1 MSPRMSPLRL
11 CNRGLVA
18 RAANA
23 SPGSRIGAAL
33 TGAALWACAPAAL
46 AASAAVSQAA
56 ALGDSDP
63 FTALVILE
71 KAHNDGDVEASAA
84 LARTLFFAAP
94 PRQNRERACDI
105 ARKLAEAN
113 DRQGWSLTASCLL
126 AGTVK
131 SPAPLDAARA
141 AARRAVAQG
150 LASGGTALF
159 TAYAADPQFSTLGA
173 DGKPD
178 PARRAALAAVP
189 AAQRSVQ
196 AEAWT
201 GLSFALEAG
210 DPMATAFGIA
220 TLAETSAPGNL
231 ALLVGLAGRSPVT
244 AARFGPMVDAA
255 RYFQRLGG
263 THASVRVADSAR
275 PAALAAAR
283 AAAARDLLP
292 PCNTIELVR
301 TEPGDL
307 APDASFLPVALGPL
321 KSAYLVSGQWL
332 ERWAHDHCGTTV
344 TVQMSFVADGWG
356 GARFE
361 AEPAPRSV
369 VRKSP

>member
-1 MSPRMSPLRL
+1 MTRLPDIACEPPRPRPAAWQRSVRGPLL
-11 CNRGLVA
+11 LGCAMALL
-18 RAANA
+18 AA
-23 SPGSRIGAAL
+23 
-33 TGAALWACAPAAL
+33 APAARG
-46 AASAAVSQAA
+46 ASAAVNQAA

-71 KAHNDGDVEASAA
+71 KAHNDGDAEASAA

-150 LASGGTALF
+150 LPSGGTALF
-159 TAYAADPQFSTLGA
+159 TAYAADPQFSLRGA
-173 DGKPD
+173 DGQPD

-220 TLAETSAPGNL
+220 ALAETSAPGNL
-231 ALLVGLAGRSPVT
+231 ALLVGLAER
-244 AARFGPMVDAA
+244 
-255 RYFQRLGG
+255 
-263 THASVRVADSAR
+263 HADR
-275 PAALAAAR
+275 
-283 AAAARDLLP
+283 
-292 PCNTIELVR
+292 
-301 TEPGDL
+301 
-307 APDASFLPVALGPL
+307 
-321 KSAYLVSGQWL
+321 
-332 ERWAHDHCGTTV
+332 
-344 TVQMSFVADGWG
+344 
-356 GARFE
+356 
-361 AEPAPRSV
+361 
-369 VRKSP
+369 

>member
-1 MSPRMSPLRL
+1 MTRLPDIACEPPRPRPAAWQRSVRGPLL
-11 CNRGLVA
+11 LGLA
-18 RAANA
+18 MALLAA
-23 SPGSRIGAAL
+23 
-33 TGAALWACAPAAL
+33 APAARG
-46 AASAAVSQAA
+46 ASAAVNQAA

-71 KAHNDGDVEASAA
+71 KAHNDGDAEASAA

-150 LASGGTALF
+150 LPSGGTALF
-159 TAYAADPQFSTLGA
+159 TAYAADPQFSLRGA
-173 DGKPD
+173 DGQPD

-220 TLAETSAPGNL
+220 ALAETSAPGNL
-231 ALLVGLAGRSPVT
+231 ALLVGLAERSPAT
-244 AARFGPMVDAA
+244 AARFGPLLDAA

-283 AAAARDLLP
+283 AGAARDLLP
-292 PCNTIELVR
+292 PCNAIELVR
-301 TEPGDL
+301 TDPGA
-307 APDASFLPVALGPL
+307 APSDASYLPVTLGPL
-321 KSAYLVSGQWL
+321 KTAYLVAGRWE
-332 ERWAHDHCGTTV
+332 ERWIHDHCGASV
-344 TVQMSFVADGWG
+344 TVQMAFVADGWG
-356 GARFE
+356 GAGIE
-361 AEPAPRSV
+361 ATPAPRSV

>member
-1 MSPRMSPLRL
+1 MSAPMPDRPRP
-11 CNRGLVA
+11 A
-18 RAANA
+18 RAV
-23 SPGSRIGAAL
+23 PGARTALGALLGAAL
-33 TGAALWACAPAAL
+33 CALAPAAL
-46 AASAAVSQAA
+46 AASAAVNQAA

-71 KAHNDGDVEASAA
+71 KAHNEGDVEASAV

-105 ARKLAEAN
+105 ARKLAEAD

-131 SPAPLDAARA
+131 SPAPLEAARG

-159 TAYAADPQFSTLGA
+159 TAFAADPQYALTGA
-173 DGKPD
+173 DGRPD

-189 AAQRSVQ
+189 AGQRGVQ

-210 DPMATAFGIA
+210 EPMATAFGIA
-220 TLAETSAPGNL
+220 ALAETSAPGNL
-231 ALLVGLAGRSPVT
+231 ALLIALADRAPAT
-244 AARFGPMVDAA
+244 ASRFGPLVDAA

-263 THASVRVADSAR
+263 THASVRVADAAR

-283 AAAARDLLP
+283 AGAARDLLP
-292 PCNTIELVR
+292 PCKEMELVR
-301 TEPGDL
+301 TEPG
-307 APDASFLPVALGPL
+307 AVSADASYLPVALGPL
-321 KSAYLVSGQWL
+321 KSAYLVTGQWD
-332 ERWAHDHCGTTV
+332 ERWVYDHCGTPV
-344 TVQMSFVADGWG
+344 AVQMAFVADGWG

-361 AEPAPRSV
+361 ATPAPRSV
-369 VRKSP
+369 VRRAP

>member
-1 MSPRMSPLRL
+1 MTPPMPAPNPATLVRAWSRAPRGAVLA
-11 CNRGLVA
+11 VA
-18 RAANA
+18 L
-23 SPGSRIGAAL
+23 AAL
-33 TGAALWACAPAAL
+33 TAIAPAAQ
-46 AASAAVSQAA
+46 ATSAAVRQAA
-56 ALGDSDP
+56 ALGDTDP
-63 FTALVILE
+63 NTALVILE
-71 KAHNDGDVEASAA
+71 KAHGEGDVEASAA
-84 LARTLFFAAP
+84 LASTLFFAAP

-113 DRQGWSLTASCLL
+113 DRRGWSLTASCLL

-131 SPAPLDAARA
+131 SPAPLEAARA

-150 LASGGTALF
+150 LASAGTVLF

-178 PARRAALAAVP
+178 PARRAALAALP

-210 DPMATAFGIA
+210 DPMATAFGMA
-220 TLAETSAPGNL
+220 ALAETSAPGNL
-231 ALLVGLAGRSPVT
+231 ALLVGLADRVPAT
-244 AARFGPMVDAA
+244 AARFGPLVDAA

-283 AAAARDLLP
+283 AGAARDLLP
-292 PCNTIELVR
+292 PCREMELVR
-301 TEPGDL
+301 TEPG
-307 APDASFLPVALGPL
+307 AVSADASYLPVALGPL
-321 KSAYLVSGQWL
+321 KTAYLVAGQWD
-332 ERWAHDHCGTTV
+332 ERWVYDLCGASV
-344 TVQMSFVADGWG
+344 AVQMAFVADGWG
-356 GARFE
+356 GARVE
-361 AEPAPRSV
+361 ATPAPRPV
-369 VRKSP
+369 VRKAP

>member
-1 MSPRMSPLRL
+1 MSAPVP
-11 CNRGLVA
+11 A
-18 RAANA
+18 RAAVGA
-23 SPGSRIGAAL
+23 LIAAAL
-33 TGAALWACAPAAL
+33 GAPAPTAQ

-189 AAQRSVQ
+189 AAQRTVQ

-210 DPMATAFGIA
+210 DPMATAFGMA

-231 ALLVGLAGRSPVT
+231 ALLVGLADRVPAT
-244 AARFGPMVDAA
+244 AARFGPLVDAA

-263 THASVRVADSAR
+263 THASVRVADGAR
-275 PAALAAAR
+275 SAALAAAR
-283 AAAARDLLP
+283 VAAARDLLP
-292 PCNTIELVR
+292 PCNAIELVR
-301 TEPGDL
+301 TEPG
-307 APDASFLPVALGPL
+307 AVSADATYLPVALGPL
-321 KSAYLVSGQWL
+321 KSAYLVSGQWD
-332 ERWAHDHCGTTV
+332 ERWVYDHCGAQV
-344 TVQMSFVADGWG
+344 AVQMAFEADGWG

-361 AEPAPRSV
+361 AAPAPRPV
-369 VRKSP
+369 VRKAP